1 MSHVVLYGTRFCP
14 FCTAARRLL
23 TNKGIDYQ
31 DISVDNNPE
40 LRGKLITKSGRNTV
54 PQVWFGT
61 QHIGG
66 FDELRDLERQGTFDA
81 MLQSGVES
89 GETVSI

>member
-23 TNKGIDYQ
+23 TAKEIDYQ
-31 DISVDNNPE
+31 DISVDNNAE

-54 PQVWFGT
+54 PQIWFGN

-66 FDELRDLERQGTFDA
+66 FDELRDLERQATFDA
-81 MLQSGVES
+81 SLKAGVES

>member
-81 MLQSGVES
+81 VLQSGVES

>member
-23 TNKGIDYQ
+23 TKKGIDYQ

>member
-23 TNKGIDYQ
+23 TAKEIDYQ

-54 PQVWFGT
+54 PQIWFGN

-66 FDELRDLERQGTFDA
+66 FDELRDLERQGTFNA
-81 MLQSGVES
+81 TLKAGVES
-89 GETVSI
+89 GVTVSI

>member
-81 MLQSGVES
+81 ILQSGVES

>member
-40 LRGKLITKSGRNTV
+40 LRGKLISKSGRNTV

>member
-1 MSHVVLYGTRFCP
+1 
-14 FCTAARRLL
+14 LL
-23 TNKGIDYQ
+23 TKKGIDYQ

>member
-1 MSHVVLYGTRFCP
+1 MSHVVLFGTRFCP

-23 TNKGIDYQ
+23 TAKGIDYQ
-31 DISVDNNPE
+31 DISIDNNAE
-40 LRGKLITKSGRNTV
+40 LRGKLIAKSGRNTV
-54 PQVWFGT
+54 PQIWFGT

-81 MLQSGVES
+81 VLQAGVES

>member
-66 FDELRDLERQGTFDA
+66 FDELRDLERQSNFDA

>member
-23 TNKGIDYQ
+23 TNKGIDFQ

-81 MLQSGVES
+81 ILQSEVES

>member
-66 FDELRDLERQGTFDA
+66 FDELRDLARQGTFDA

>member
-23 TNKGIDYQ
+23 TKKGIDYQ

-81 MLQSGVES
+81 ILQSGVES

>member
-40 LRGKLITKSGRNTV
+40 LRGKLITKSGRNTG

-61 QHIGG
+61 SHIGG

>member
-81 MLQSGVES
+81 MLQNGVES

>member
-40 LRGKLITKSGRNTV
+40 LRGKLITKSRRNTV

-61 QHIGG
+61 SHIGG

>member
-1 MSHVVLYGTRFCP
+1 MSQVVLYGTRVCP

-23 TNKGIDYQ
+23 TAKGIDFQ

-40 LRGKLITKSGRNTV
+40 LRGKLIAKSGRNTV

-61 QHIGG
+61 EHIGG
-66 FDELRDLERQGTFDA
+66 FDELRDLERQGSFDST
-81 MLQSGVES
+81 LQAGVES

>member
-61 QHIGG
+61 SHIGG